1 MKTITLPI
9 VVLGIILI
17 AIVFSYQL
25 IVNRKCKALK
35 RALLQNCKEQFDS
48 IGELRDLSRRMKLE
62 ENDVLSGYIMQL
74 DDLAE
79 RGRKITVSLKNT
91 IHEAL

>member
-1 MKTITLPI
+1 MKTISLPI
-9 VVLGIILI
+9 VVMGIILFS
-17 AIVFSYQL
+17 IVFIYQL

-35 RALLQNCKEQFDS
+35 GALLQNYKELFDT
-48 IGELRDLSRRMKLE
+48 IGELRDLSQRMKQE

-79 RGRKITVSLKNT
+79 KGRKITVILKNT
-91 IHEAL
+91 IQQAL